1 MTCGIFKYSEDCHL
15 CMSEDTAKETMKDV
29 SHTPPT
35 GEGAARVW
43 ERGPAAQTA
52 ADGGRASTEAD
63 VDEEE

>member
-1 MTCGIFKYSEDCHL
+1 
-15 CMSEDTAKETMKDV
+15 MSEDTAKETMKDV